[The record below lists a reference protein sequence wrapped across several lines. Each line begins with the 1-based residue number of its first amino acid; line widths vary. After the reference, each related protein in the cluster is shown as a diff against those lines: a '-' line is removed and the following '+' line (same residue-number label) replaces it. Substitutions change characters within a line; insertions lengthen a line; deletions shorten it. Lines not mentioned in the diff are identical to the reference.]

1 MNAVSASR
9 THQPLNRQYNKERLS
24 ISKTALLS
32 IPRARLPPFSAI
44 AKHLLFPA
52 KSNNYVTY
60 SYMTSTPT
68 PTVEARLQAFFQVS
82 HGIYLIP
89 ELPFQD
95 VPPMTL
101 RYALANLASEGFLIR
116 LARGVYYRPLL
127 TEESHKRVLPDPIEV
142 ASTVARKSS
151 MKLIPCMEHSSRVI
165 FGRGDYKPYSFLTD
179 GSSRKLKLYKGPTLE
194 FLHTKEA
201 RLFTFKSELV
211 RDISNG
217 LRFLG
222 KDNISEREKRIILG
236 LLPAVGSET
245 LREDIPKCP
254 EWVREFILR

>member
-1 MNAVSASR
+1 
-9 THQPLNRQYNKERLS
+9 
-24 ISKTALLS
+24 
-32 IPRARLPPFSAI
+32 
-44 AKHLLFPA
+44 
-52 KSNNYVTY
+52 
-60 SYMTSTPT
+60 MTSTPP
-68 PTVEARLQAFFQVS
+68 PTVEARLQAFFEAS
-82 HGIYLIP
+82 PGIYLIP

-116 LARGVYYRPLL
+116 LARGIYYRPPLA
-127 TEESHKRVLPDPIEV
+127 EDSSRRVLPDPVKV

-179 GSSRKLKLYKGPTLE
+179 GTSRKLKLYKGPTLE

-201 RLFTFKSELV
+201 RLFTFKSELI

-222 KDNISEREKRIILG
+222 KDNISEREKRIVMD
-236 LLPAVGSET
+236 LLPVIGSAD